1 MIDFL
6 NPNYYDVDAIPA
18 DVPNRPL
25 LIELYERMNEQNER
39 LWEFFTE
46 MTEDPDHK
54 RMTAEAI
61 KPRTLRTS
69 YRKKKAKVLNEMA
82 RRKELLEE
90 SDDIGYKQ
98 FLKDEGFDDL
108 LSPEDRDFT
117 DGKTN
122 GLKRVAGRKNRTS
135 WGKLGDY

>member
-18 DVPNRPL
+18 DAPNRPL
-25 LIELYERMNEQNER
+25 LVELYERMNEQNER
-39 LWEFFTE
+39 LWMFFTE
-46 MTEDPDHK
+46 MAEDPDHK
-54 RMTAEAI
+54 RMTAEAV

-69 YRKKKAKVLNEMA
+69 YRKKKAKALDEIA
-82 RRKELLEE
+82 RRKELSEE